1 MIPGWKIRRELKRFA
16 MQAGYLPWL
25 IAAPRAKRAYDA
37 RKGAQIRLT
46 QGAAPRTRELAVLL
60 LYQPKG
66 IVPSTLHTLAH
77 LNAHGVSTLVVSNAP
92 LSDADRESLGAQAWR
107 IMERPN
113 YGYDFGGYRD
123 AILHILDDGPAPARL
138 FVLNDSIW
146 FPLTPDSDLIA
157 EARTSD
163 ADLYGFVLNDRMRG
177 AHRAHLQSY
186 FFSFGAEAVA
196 NPAFKAYW
204 RDLFLTNNKNLV
216 VRRCE
221 IPMTG
226 AFRRLGFSVDARH
239 RYSDG
244 AQALKGLDNATLAR
258 VIAYQIQVD
267 TRNAP
272 RLAPHLKGEARDA
285 AWRARVDADID
296 AGRLDKYFLIA
307 HPAVLIG
314 QLRVPLLKKDAQ
326 AIYRLQRRELI
337 AAGYDEAFAAP
348 VRDELRTWD
357 SQR

>member
-1 MIPGWKIRRELKRFA
+1 MIPAWKIKRELKRFV
-16 MQAGYLPWL
+16 MQMGYLPWML
-25 IAAPRAKRAYDA
+25 AAPRAKRAYDA
-37 RKGAQIRLT
+37 RKAAQIRLT
-46 QGAAPRTRELAVLL
+46 QGVAPRTSELAVLL
-60 LYQPKG
+60 LFQPRG
-66 IVPSTLHTLAH
+66 ITASTLHTLEH
-77 LNAHGVSTLVVSNAP
+77 LKAHGVSTLVVSNAP
-92 LSDADRESLGAQAWR
+92 LSDTDRASLATHAWL

-123 AILHILDDGPAPARL
+123 AILHILEDDRPPARL

-146 FPLTPDSDLIA
+146 FPLQPDSDLI
-157 EARTSD
+157 EDARASD
-163 ADLYGFVLNDRMRG
+163 TDLYGFVLNDRMRG

-186 FFSFGAEAVA
+186 FFSFGPRAVA
-196 NPAFKAYW
+196 SPAFAAYW

-226 AFRRLGFSVDARH
+226 AFRTLGFSVAARH

-244 AQALKGLDNATLAR
+244 AQALKALDNATLAR
-258 VIAYQIQVD
+258 VIAYQVQVD

-272 RLAPHLKGEARDA
+272 RLKPHLTEGPRDA

-296 AGRLDKYFLIA
+296 AGLLDKYFLIA

-314 QLRVPLLKKDAQ
+314 QLRVPLLKKDHQ
-326 AIYRLQRRELI
+326 SIYQLQRRELF
-337 AAGYDEAFAAP
+337 AGGYDTGFAP
-348 VRDELRTWD
+348 RVRDEIRSWD
-357 SQR
+357 SPD